1 MVLPA
6 IEHANES
13 LNWCFAAERGA
24 VNDVA
29 IICYNNLNFRGIPFT
44 IGLYVEQ
51 QSDCACAYGYGQII
65 GYSPAYLPGQLAQM
79 AGGRF
84 ELAMEPRVCAFS

>member
-6 IEHANES
+6 VEHENGS

-29 IICYNNLNFRGIPFT
+29 ILSHNNLNFRGISFT
-44 IGLYVEQ
+44 IGL
-51 QSDCACAYGYGQII
+51 
-65 GYSPAYLPGQLAQM
+65 
-79 AGGRF
+79 
-84 ELAMEPRVCAFS
+84 